1 MEEVVASVVVLEE
14 DNIVVLIICKM
25 EEVWIKFLP
34 F

>member
-1 MEEVVASVVVLEE
+1 MEEVVDSVVVLEE

-25 EEVWIKFLP
+25 EEVCIEFLP